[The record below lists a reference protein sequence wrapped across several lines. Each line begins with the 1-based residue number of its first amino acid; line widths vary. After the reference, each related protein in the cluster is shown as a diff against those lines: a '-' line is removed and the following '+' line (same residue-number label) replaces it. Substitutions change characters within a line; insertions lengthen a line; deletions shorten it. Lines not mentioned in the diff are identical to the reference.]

1 MLSPSV
7 SCPNVPAVLQ
17 RTSRR
22 ITVGLQTASDHHD
35 SNPTRKF
42 IECGTAARRKMLAK
56 YHLERNVERLADV
69 QVIAEFALTASQAGE
84 FEPLGNGF
92 HTGFMV

>member
-1 MLSPSV
+1 MRSRSA

-17 RTSRR
+17 QTSRR
-22 ITVGLQTASDHHD
+22 IRLGLQTAADHHD

-42 IECGTAARRKMLAK
+42 IERGAAARRKVLAK